1 MNGVIIVTVIRNHF
15 WGVEMSE
22 DRVCPTCRKHFIPAT
37 KNQVYDTDYCRVK
50 AYRQRHK
57 GEAAPIDST
66 GMLDEIRKFDVEIAH
81 EIEEVARTAGLAFAE
96 RILWICYRA
105 INRGVE
111 RKMAARLI
119 EAEAPKKRKPR
130 KTT

>member
-1 MNGVIIVTVIRNHF
+1 MVLD
-15 WGVEMSE
+15 
-22 DRVCPTCRKHFIPAT
+22 DRLCPVCGLTFTPTK
-37 KNQVYDTDYCRVK
+37 KKQVYDRAECRVK

-119 EAEAPKKRKPR
+119 EAEALKKRKPR